1 MIRASD
7 AGRIRV
13 GIIGASPGA
22 SWAAHTHL
30 PILKALPRYELTA
43 VSTTK
48 QASADEAAR
57 VFGVSHAF
65 DNAEALVQHPD
76 VDVVVVSVRAPEHDR
91 LVRLA
96 LGARKHVL
104 CEWPL
109 GASLEQTTALHAL
122 AASTGAR
129 TAIGLQRRLAP
140 SIRYL
145 RDLLA
150 EGYIGK
156 VRSVRVHASSSQLGE
171 RLGASTAYTADA
183 ASGASVLTIFTAH
196 YLDTIL
202 AAVGELR
209 DVSAIVARQLDQATI
224 IETGQVIPVTAPN
237 QVVLGGTLA
246 SGAVFSGHFESGK
259 RNGSDIAC
267 VITGTEG
274 DLALSQDLTLS
285 GAQGDGEALTP
296 LPIPER
302 YSWLPSTDL
311 PLQAQEVGN
320 LYVAFARDLAEGTR
334 LAPDFGDALKLHRLL
349 DTFVAASTTGR
360 RQTVSA

>member
-1 MIRASD
+1 MSKASD

-13 GIIGASPGA
+13 GIIGASPGT
-22 SWAAHTHL
+22 SWAANTHL
-30 PILKALPRYELTA
+30 PILKALPRYEITA
-43 VSTTK
+43 ISTTR
-48 QASADEAAR
+48 QATADEAAR
-57 VFGVSHAF
+57 AFGVPHAF
-65 DNAEALVQHPD
+65 DDAHALVQHPD
-76 VDVVVVSVRAPEHDR
+76 VDVVVVSVRTPEHDR

-96 LGARKHVL
+96 LGARKHVV

-109 GASLEQTTALHAL
+109 GANLEQTAALHAL
-122 AASTGAR
+122 AASMDVH

-140 SIRYL
+140 SVRYL

-150 EGYIGK
+150 EGYVGK

-171 RLGASTAYTADA
+171 RLNASTAYTADA
-183 ASGASVLTIFTAH
+183 ANGASTLTIFTAH

-202 AAVGELR
+202 AAVGALR
-209 DVSAIVARQLDQATI
+209 DVSAIVARQFDRATI
-224 IETGQVIPVTAPN
+224 LETGQVIPVTAPD
-237 QVVLGGTLA
+237 QVLLSGTLA
-246 SGAVFSGHFESGK
+246 SGAVLSGHFESGK
-259 RNGSDIAC
+259 RNGSDIGY

-285 GAQGDGEALTP
+285 GARGDGKPLAP

-302 YSWLPSTDL
+302 YNWLPSTDL
-311 PLQAQEVGN
+311 PLHAQEVGN
-320 LYVAFARDLAEGTR
+320 LYVAFARDLAEGKH

-349 DTFVAASTTGR
+349 DTFVKASTTGQ